1 MVSGG
6 QSDDSSSAADEKSI
20 IVSHHKK
27 LTAMHYQTRYRLSL
41 YLLLLPFL
49 TGVLVLVVVPAGLS
63 FALAFSAY
71 DGLSPPVW
79 HGLQNYRR
87 LSADDLF
94 WRASVNSL
102 TFLALTV
109 PLRTLITMGL
119 ALLLHRSRRGVR
131 LYRAAV
137 YLPTVIPGVAYAL
150 IWLWI
155 LNPVYGPL
163 TLILSAF
170 SLPTAAWLVD
180 PRTALP
186 ALAFAALFQIGEGF
200 VVLIAGLRHIP
211 EEYYDA
217 AAIDGA
223 GSLATFRLV
232 TLPLIMPWLL
242 LIIIRDTIVS
252 AQNTFTPALIM
263 TGGGPYYATL
273 FLPLLIYQTAFDRFR
288 FGEGAAMTAVLF
300 VGVGVLIALVWRAL
314 GGWGYDD
321 AV

>member
-1 MVSGG
+1 
-6 QSDDSSSAADEKSI
+6 
-20 IVSHHKK
+20 
-27 LTAMHYQTRYRLSL
+27 MHYQTRYRLSL

-49 TGVLVLVVVPAGLS
+49 TGVVLLVVVPAGLS
-63 FALAFSAY
+63 FVLGFTAY

-79 HGLQNYRR
+79 RGLQNYCE
-87 LSADDLF
+87 LATADLF
-94 WRASVNSL
+94 RRAAVNSL
-102 TFLALTV
+102 IFLALTV
-109 PLRTLITMGL
+109 PLRTLITLGL
-119 ALLLHRSRRGVR
+119 ALLLYRSRRGAQ
-131 LYRAAV
+131 LYRAAI
-137 YLPTVIPGVAYAL
+137 YLPTVVPGVAYAL

-163 TLILSAF
+163 NLILGAF
-170 SLPTAAWLVD
+170 GLPTAAWLVD

-211 EEYYDA
+211 NEYYDA

-223 GSLATFRLV
+223 GRMATFRYV

-242 LIIIRDTIVS
+242 LIIIRDMIATT
-252 AQNTFTPALIM
+252 QNTFTPALIM

-273 FLPLLIYQTAFDRFR
+273 FLPLLMYQTAFDRFR
-288 FGEGAAMTAVLF
+288 FGEGAAMTVALF
-300 VGVGVLIALVWRAL
+300 VGVGALIALIWRAL

>member
-1 MVSGG
+1 
-6 QSDDSSSAADEKSI
+6 
-20 IVSHHKK
+20 
-27 LTAMHYQTRYRLSL
+27 MHYQTRYRLSL
-41 YLLLLPFL
+41 YLLLLPFV
-49 TGVLVLVVVPAGLS
+49 TGIVVLVIIPAGLS
-63 FALAFSAY
+63 FALGFTAY

-79 HGLQNYRR
+79 RGLQNYRQ
-87 LSADDLF
+87 LMSDDLF
-94 WRASVNSL
+94 WRAVVNSL

-109 PLRTLITMGL
+109 PLRTLITLGL

-137 YLPTVIPGVAYAL
+137 YLPTVVPGVAYAL

-163 TLILSAF
+163 NLILAIF
-170 SLPTAAWLVD
+170 SLPATAWLVD

-223 GSLATFRLV
+223 GRLATYRHV

-242 LIIIRDTIVS
+242 LIIIRDMIAS

-273 FLPLLIYQTAFDRFR
+273 FLPLLTYQTAFDRFR
-288 FGEGAAMTAVLF
+288 FGEGAAMTATLF
-300 VGVGVLIALVWRAL
+300 AGVGVLIVLVWRML

>member
-1 MVSGG
+1 
-6 QSDDSSSAADEKSI
+6 
-20 IVSHHKK
+20 
-27 LTAMHYQTRYRLSL
+27 MHYQTRYRLSL

-49 TGVLVLVVVPAGLS
+49 TGVLILVFLPAGLS
-63 FALAFSAY
+63 FALAFAAY
-71 DGLSPPVW
+71 DGLSPPAW
-79 HGLQNYRR
+79 RGFQNYRQ
-87 LSADDLF
+87 LIGDDLF
-94 WRASVNSL
+94 WRAVVNSL

-109 PLRTLITMGL
+109 PLRTLITLGL
-119 ALLLHRSRRGVR
+119 ALLLHRSRPGVR

-137 YLPTVIPGVAYAL
+137 YLPTVVPGVAYAL

-163 TLILSAF
+163 NLILGVF
-170 SLPTAAWLVD
+170 GLPMAAWLVD

-200 VVLIAGLRHIP
+200 VVLIAGLQHIP
-211 EEYYDA
+211 EDYYDA

-223 GSLATFRLV
+223 GRMATFRYV

-242 LIIIRDTIVS
+242 LIIIRDVIAS

-273 FLPLLIYQTAFDRFR
+273 FLPLLMYQTAFDRFR
-288 FGEGAAMTAVLF
+288 FGEGAAMTVALF
-300 VGVGVLIALVWRAL
+300 AGVGVLIALVWRIF